1 MAAKKKSTVEK
12 LTGTVQDTASVV
24 AKHVGKA
31 LGLTEAPKE
40 SGSEEVGSTATPAAP
55 DPEPIPGGK
64 RTTGKKTTT
73 ARMMTKPVVGKRK
86 TAAARTM
93 SRPVG
98 DAAKPP
104 KGRGDTGAKGPRRGA
119 SKGR

>member
-12 LTGTVQDTASVV
+12 LTDAASAV
-24 AKHVGKA
+24 ANA
-31 LGLTEAPKE
+31 LGLTDKPKEAGGEEVAPK
-40 SGSEEVGSTATPAAP
+40 ATPAAAATGP
-55 DPEPIPGGK
+55 TSGDK
-64 RTTGKKTTT
+64 RTTGKQTIVT
-73 ARMMTKPVVGKRK
+73 RLMTKPVAGQRK
-86 TAAARTM
+86 STAARTM
-93 SRPVG
+93 SRLVG